1 MTTFT
6 KQTICTYPIDIGLL
20 SPFYKDEAQEKLS
33 LLEKEGKTLVYSFIF
48 DGVYSIRRLW
58 LDHAAAE
65 EWVSFV
71 TSLADQHQIS
81 ITSIEIVDF
90 QS

>member
-6 KQTICTYPIDIGLL
+6 KQTICTYTIDIGLL
-20 SPFYKDEAQEKLS
+20 PFLYKDEAQKKLS
-33 LLEKEGKTLVYSFIF
+33 LLEKEGKTLAYSFIF
-48 DGVYSIRRLW
+48 DGVYTIRRPW

-65 EWVSFV
+65 EWVSFI
-71 TSLADQHQIS
+71 TSLVDQHQIS